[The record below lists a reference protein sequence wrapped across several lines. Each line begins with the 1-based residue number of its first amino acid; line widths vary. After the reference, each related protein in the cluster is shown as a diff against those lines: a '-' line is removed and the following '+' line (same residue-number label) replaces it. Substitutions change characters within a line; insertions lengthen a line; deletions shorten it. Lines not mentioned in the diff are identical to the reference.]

1 VRVLR
6 YGGLA
11 LAKGQATSLSLCLL
25 HRTRGEKKMEELIGQ
40 DKYKEITFQLLS
52 QAKQTQIGEN

>member
-1 VRVLR
+1 
-6 YGGLA
+6 
-11 LAKGQATSLSLCLL
+11 
-25 HRTRGEKKMEELIGQ
+25 MEELIGQ